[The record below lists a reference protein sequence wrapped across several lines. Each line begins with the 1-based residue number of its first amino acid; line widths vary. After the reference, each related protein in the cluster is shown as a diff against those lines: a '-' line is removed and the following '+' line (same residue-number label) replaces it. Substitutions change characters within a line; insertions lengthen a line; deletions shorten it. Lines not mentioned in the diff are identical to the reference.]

1 MGTFRDRVAAW
12 IGGNRTATLPIGWN
26 PSIQAAFGQALGNQ
40 PSHETLLAE
49 NLGIVDTATRAIAN
63 RLSSI
68 EPQVKS
74 RRLVSAGSYVEE
86 IIDDH
91 PLKALLDQP
100 HPNLSRR
107 QLLRLT
113 GQWIVT
119 VGEAYWLK
127 VDNGLNVPTELHP
140 VPPAQIEPA
149 VRQGIVE
156 GYMATDGDGKRFE
169 LPTDVV
175 IRFFFPDPEQPW
187 ASEGY
192 FGPNGITADARK
204 FASQHLRR
212 HYEHDATPKS
222 ALEPQ
227 EGAQTFDAAQAA
239 RFRELWS
246 QLYNSRNGRAQGAPG
261 IVPSNYKLV
270 ELAMQ
275 SGADVTPLLE
285 HWRDDL
291 LMAFGVPRSILGQVV
306 SGDRSSA
313 ETNQYVFDQHT
324 VLPIAQMI
332 EDALTLQLA
341 KDFEGGVFVCFENFV
356 ASDKQFSLAQEQ
368 SDLDRKVRSINSVL
382 ESRGESSV
390 DWGDE
395 PVGKVGEIPYTGEGF
410 EFPPMESGQT
420 PSDGEATAEPQEK
433 QYGKFDEGEAIT
445 GSSVLNGAQVA
456 SIVQLVQGVADGTL
470 HKPGAV
476 ELMGVAFGIDAAVAA
491 KIIGDPRPSA
501 DTAALAGRVR
511 SRLERFGLSNAPLA
525 PGVAWQRQQGQEA
538 RYIPA
543 FYTTLLSLLTL
554 QKRSVLERLGERL
567 GSSWE
572 NRSKGDPRLR
582 GLADELFQPS
592 QWRKLFE
599 RRLEPIREKAYV
611 SGLRSTLGDLGVEDF
626 VFTDAA
632 KAALRRDG
640 ARLVGWALKTTRT
653 ALVEQIE
660 QGLTDGESVE
670 QIATRIRKT
679 FKRRRNEAITTARTE
694 VLKATSRAT
703 LDGFKLAGV
712 KSMRWH
718 TSLDDA
724 VRETHQ
730 EMEGKTVPVGEP
742 FVMPRLD
749 GGTEYAAAPRQG
761 FRGSALSAGNTI
773 NCRCFLVPVSRVVM
787 E

>member
-420 PSDGEATAEPQEK
+420 SSDGE
-433 QYGKFDEGEAIT
+433 D
-445 GSSVLNGAQVA
+445 
-456 SIVQLVQGVADGTL
+456 
-470 HKPGAV
+470 
-476 ELMGVAFGIDAAVAA
+476 
-491 KIIGDPRPSA
+491 
-501 DTAALAGRVR
+501 R
-511 SRLERFGLSNAPLA
+511 SRSLPD
-525 PGVAWQRQQGQEA
+525 VAWQRQQGQEA

-554 QKRSVLERLGERL
+554 QKHSVLERLGERL